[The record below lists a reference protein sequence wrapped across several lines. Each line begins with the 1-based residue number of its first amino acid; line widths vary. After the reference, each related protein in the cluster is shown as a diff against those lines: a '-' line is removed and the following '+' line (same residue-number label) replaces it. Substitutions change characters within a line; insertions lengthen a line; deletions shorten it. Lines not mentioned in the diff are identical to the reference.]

1 MPSGGLVGQDYS
13 IDLTTEYLR
22 STRAYGALQT
32 AKAVSAPL
40 RSALRAA
47 LSRPGTGGQS
57 PAGDFFFSLAA
68 RRQAHLNRDSVSLHE
83 IDTPSS
89 GLNAGEP
96 SLQSGTAGRPITRT
110 MDMPKMTERE
120 RLADLEA
127 RQRKVAEEVES
138 ARRALR
144 DRYAGMVTD
153 LPIEALSERDFRDVL
168 THAIRVGGSPAVSA
182 LKTLPAA
189 APEPKS
195 RPKGGP
201 ATSMA

>member
-1 MPSGGLVGQDYS
+1 
-13 IDLTTEYLR
+13 
-22 STRAYGALQT
+22 
-32 AKAVSAPL
+32 
-40 RSALRAA
+40 
-47 LSRPGTGGQS
+47 
-57 PAGDFFFSLAA
+57 
-68 RRQAHLNRDSVSLHE
+68 
-83 IDTPSS
+83 
-89 GLNAGEP
+89 
-96 SLQSGTAGRPITRT
+96 
-110 MDMPKMTERE
+110 MPKMTERE

-182 LKTLPAA
+182 LKALPAA

-195 RPKGGP
+195 RQKGGP

>member
-1 MPSGGLVGQDYS
+1 
-13 IDLTTEYLR
+13 
-22 STRAYGALQT
+22 
-32 AKAVSAPL
+32 
-40 RSALRAA
+40 
-47 LSRPGTGGQS
+47 
-57 PAGDFFFSLAA
+57 
-68 RRQAHLNRDSVSLHE
+68 
-83 IDTPSS
+83 
-89 GLNAGEP
+89 
-96 SLQSGTAGRPITRT
+96 
-110 MDMPKMTERE
+110 MPKMTERE

-153 LPIEALSERDFRDVL
+153 LPIEALTERDFKDLL
-168 THAIRVGGSPAVSA
+168 THAIRVGGSQALAA

-195 RPKGGP
+195 RPKGAP